1 MSTSTITCIYAGECN
16 IDFVVR
22 KVLIFQSVTS
32 SLIFFFFAQRLEVE
46 SKSITDKAKYK
57 MISVGNGFDYIVVAQ
72 RKSLFEEFQIRFSH
86 DYPGAL
92 FGILLS
98 LLLTC
103 GFLFYRLSNKN
114 SIVLPKGKNDSKK
127 IASGIQDKKKQK

>member
-1 MSTSTITCIYAGECN
+1 
-16 IDFVVR
+16 
-22 KVLIFQSVTS
+22 
-32 SLIFFFFAQRLEVE
+32 
-46 SKSITDKAKYK
+46 

-72 RKSLFEEFQIRFSH
+72 RKSLFEEYQIRFVH

-114 SIVLPKGKNDSKK
+114 SIVLHKGKNDSKK